1 MKTLQKFSS
10 VHASVHNHF
19 NQEHHLI
26 RRDIFKQNR
35 SAALAERRQLA
46 VLNRGFH
53 AHFGDQFHYSD
64 SAASIHIK
72 AIEGLFSRLDDGK
85 CSANVADL
93 ETARLVVRI

>member
-35 SAALAERRQLA
+35 SAALAERR
-46 VLNRGFH
+46 
-53 AHFGDQFHYSD
+53 
-64 SAASIHIK
+64 
-72 AIEGLFSRLDDGK
+72 
-85 CSANVADL
+85 
-93 ETARLVVRI
+93 